1 MSVHILEGE
10 RVVSPERERSLSRPG
25 APERSR
31 KRRLLFLRSRGKGQL
46 SPGSGD
52 GIVEPFLDASW
63 FGARGLPGVPESDQQ
78 IAMAKQMVLNRWL
91 GTQKFAEPAKR
102 G

>member
-1 MSVHILEGE
+1 MGVTDQPTAYYLDRAIYTFGSALEADLEKAG
-10 RVVSPERERSLSRPG
+10 SSGGGKHKRS
-25 APERSR
+25 E
-31 KRRLLFLRSRGKGQL
+31 
-46 SPGSGD
+46 
-52 GIVEPFLDASW
+52 
-63 FGARGLPGVPESDQQ
+63 QQ